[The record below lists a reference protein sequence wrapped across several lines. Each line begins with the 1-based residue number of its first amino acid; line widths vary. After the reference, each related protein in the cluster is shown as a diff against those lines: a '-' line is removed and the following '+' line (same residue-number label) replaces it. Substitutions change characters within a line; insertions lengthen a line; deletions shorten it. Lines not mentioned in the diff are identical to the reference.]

1 MTKIFKIFGRSHSN
15 GVVDNYSLNSN
26 SNYKYHIYGEGAEKS
41 KLLELGKKNNV
52 NLNIHNRIENADL
65 LDKYGL
71 YKFYLI
77 PSFFEGN
84 PKSMLEAMSK
94 GCIPLLSDIPHH
106 REIIDNE
113 FNGYLF
119 QPGNNELIE
128 YLEKLNKNME
138 LSNELSKNAYESV
151 VRNNSIEKLVF
162 ENLNDFKNVYKFNPK

>member
-1 MTKIFKIFGRSHSN
+1 M
-15 GVVDNYSLNSN
+15 YE
-26 SNYKYHIYGEGAEKS
+26 NYKFFVLS
-41 KLLELGKKNNV
+41 S
-52 NLNIHNRIENADL
+52 
-65 LDKYGL
+65 L
-71 YKFYLI
+71 Y
-77 PSFFEGN
+77 EGN
-84 PKSMLEAMSK
+84 PKVALEAMSK